1 MSAPVSRTLAI
12 LNARLLDP
20 ATDSDGPGA
29 VLVEDGHIT
38 EVIHGTGAAAPDGV
52 ETVDARGLCL
62 SPGLIDI
69 RVKTG
74 EPGSEPK
81 ETLK

>member
-1 MSAPVSRTLAI
+1 MTPFTI

-20 ATDSDGPGA
+20 ASGYDGPGA
-29 VLVEDGHIT
+29 VLVEEGRIKDVVRGS
-38 EVIHGTGAAAPDGV
+38 GAAAPDGV
-52 ETVDARGLCL
+52 QVVDADGLCL

-74 EPGSEPK
+74 EPGPSPRRP
-81 ETLK
+81 